1 MGYAK
6 LYSNQTNFKDLRK
19 GLRQNQTKA
28 EELLWA
34 GLRKNRTG
42 YRFRRQFQIKEYIVD
57 FCCCELRLAIE
68 VDGFVHEDDE
78 VYKKDLK
85 REKDLEKLG
94 YKIVRY
100 NNQWVYKD
108 IQSIW
113 WGIVEECKKRA
124 EELKRK

>member
-1 MGYAK
+1 
-6 LYSNQTNFKDLRK
+6 
-19 GLRQNQTKA
+19 
-28 EELLWA
+28 
-34 GLRKNRTG
+34 
-42 YRFRRQFQIKEYIVD
+42 
-57 FCCCELRLAIE
+57 LRLAIE

>member
-1 MGYAK
+1 MSKERKQLGA
-6 LYSNQTNFKDLRK
+6 SGEDLA
-19 GLRQNQTKA
+19 T
-28 EELLWA
+28 E
-34 GLRKNRTG
+34 
-42 YRFRRQFQIKEYIVD
+42 F
-57 FCCCELRLAIE
+57 
-68 VDGFVHEDDE
+68 
-78 VYKKDLK
+78 
-85 REKDLEKLG
+85 LEKLG